1 LALRRTLLRS
11 LTGILPAVLLLP
23 LVAVPAFLAF
33 ELEDRL
39 ASAELATL
47 SSGAAI
53 IEQSILA
60 APPGGDPASVFG
72 GLCATAGFH
81 GALVSEG
88 GAVLADEGLGDL
100 LGDLPTS
107 PWAIA
112 ALMGRP
118 VEARLET
125 DAGRILVV
133 ARPVVLQGGRGALLL
148 ASPRGLAALTGNG
161 WLAVLL
167 AEVASVIAALAAL
180 GSRART
186 LSRAVTELAGTAGR
200 AGRGD
205 FTARA
210 EPTGIIELDFLA
222 RSMNDAAARLG
233 SAFGEMER
241 RGSRLQ
247 VMLDSAPGPMA
258 LFEPGGRIAAANGGF
273 LDFAGVDAVGRDYR
287 ECLGRPELSLLVR
300 DSLASGDGRRRIEL
314 DGRFWECSW
323 RAAPGDGGT
332 ALGMMDVTGAVNLEK
347 VKRDLVLNLSHELRT
362 PLTAIRG
369 YVEAL
374 EDHADGRDADHIRII
389 NRNLDR
395 LARLVQDTQDL
406 AQLEEG
412 DPSSV
417 RTTVAIRPI
426 LDGVVEMFAHRA
438 AGKGLELRLEGACDF
453 CVEGDPSRL
462 EQVFVNLVDN
472 AVKFTESGGVTIEC
486 VGEPVPRV
494 TVRDTG
500 SGIPLEMLPRLCERF
515 FTVDRSRSRA
525 LGGTGLGLAIVKH
538 ILSGMGA
545 RLEIESGPGSGSAFS
560 VVFSA
565 GGS

>member
-1 LALRRTLLRS
+1 M
-11 LTGILPAVLLLP
+11 TGILPAVLALP
-23 LVAVPAFLAF
+23 LIAVTAFLAL
-33 ELEDRL
+33 EIEDRL
-39 ASAELATL
+39 ASAELQTL
-47 SSGAAI
+47 SAGAAM
-53 IEQSILA
+53 IEQSFLS
-60 APPGGDPASVFG
+60 APPGGDPARILE
-72 GLCATAGFH
+72 GLCASAGFR

-88 GAVLADEGLGDL
+88 GAVLADQGLDEL
-100 LGDLPTS
+100 LDDLPTS

-118 VEARLET
+118 VDDRLET

-133 ARPVVLQGGRGALLL
+133 ARPVEHQGVDCALIL
-148 ASPRGLAALTGNG
+148 ASPRRLPALTGTG
-161 WLAVLL
+161 WLAMLL
-167 AEVASVIAALAAL
+167 AVAASVIVALTVL

-205 FTARA
+205 FAARA
-210 EPTGIIELDFLA
+210 EPTGIVELDILA

-233 SAFGEMER
+233 RAFSEMER
-241 RGSRLQ
+241 RGTRLQ
-247 VMLDSAPGPMA
+247 AMLDSAPGPMA
-258 LFEPGGRIAAANGGF
+258 LFEPGGRIAAANRGF

-287 ECLGRPELSLLVR
+287 ECLGRAVISLLVR
-300 DSLASGDGRRRIEL
+300 DALAMKDGRRRIEL

-323 RAAPGDGGT
+323 RAASGDGGT
-332 ALGMMDVTGAVNLEK
+332 ALGMMDVTGIVNLEK

-369 YVEAL
+369 YLEAL
-374 EDHADGRDADHIRII
+374 EDHADGRDAEHIGII

-412 DPSSV
+412 DPFSV

-426 LDGVVEMFAHRA
+426 LEGVVEMFNHRA
-438 AGKGLELRLEGACDF
+438 AGKGLELRLEGDCDLL
-453 CVEGDPSRL
+453 VEGDPSRL

-486 VGEPVPRV
+486 AVEPEPRV

-500 SGIPLEMLPRLCERF
+500 CGIPPEMLPRLCERF

-545 RLEIESGPGSGSAFS
+545 GLEIESETGSGSSFS
-560 VVFSA
+560 VVFTSTEP
-565 GGS
+565 